1 MERISPV
8 LAGLSY
14 LGYTDTGQHTAK
26 SRMAHLPRWMSVRN
40 GDLDVVIGGES
51 GTLYFFRRDWLEGR
65 EHRYEFPPGS

>member
-1 MERISPV
+1 
-8 LAGLSY
+8 
-14 LGYTDTGQHTAK
+14 
-26 SRMAHLPRWMSVRN
+26 MAHLPRWMSVRN